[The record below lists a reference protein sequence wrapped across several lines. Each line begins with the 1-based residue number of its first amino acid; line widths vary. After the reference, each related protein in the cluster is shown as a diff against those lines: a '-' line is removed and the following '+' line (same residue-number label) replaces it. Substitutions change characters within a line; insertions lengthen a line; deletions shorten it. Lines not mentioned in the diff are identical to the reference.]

1 MNITD
6 IIALAKQGYKPA
18 DIKELIELS
27 TLDVNSDVPD
37 TETGTPDEPD
47 TENDNKPVDYK
58 ALYEN
63 SIKELETV
71 KASNKK
77 LSDDLKQAQADN
89 SNKDVSDN
97 STIEDSKKVWE
108 NFIKNAR

>member
-27 TLDVNSDVPD
+27 TLDANSDVPE
-37 TETGTPDEPD
+37 TETGTPVEPD
-47 TENDNKPVDYK
+47 TDTDNKPVDYK
-58 ALYEN
+58 ALYDN
-63 SIKELETV
+63 SLKELEAV

-97 STIEDSKKVWE
+97 STIEDAKSVWE

>member
-27 TLDVNSDVPD
+27 TLDVNSDVPEPE
-37 TETGTPDEPD
+37 TETPDESD

-63 SIKELETV
+63 SVKELETV

-97 STIEDSKKVWE
+97 STIEDSKTIWE